1 MRQTIEDTGPRVALQ
16 TGESVLTGAVLLAR
30 EPLAG
35 KVKTRL
41 QARLTAGQAAGLY
54 AAFLRD
60 SAANLAASTARR
72 KIVAVAPPEGEP
84 AVRAL
89 LEGYGGLTF
98 QGQPGGSLGERME
111 VLCRRAVGAGCGRV
125 VLLGSDSPSLP
136 APSIDEALHR
146 LRAADVVIGPSV
158 DGGYY
163 LIGLRA
169 EALPAAAVV
178 FQGIEWGTGRV
189 LEQTLAAL
197 PGELRLSLMP
207 PWYDVD
213 LPEQA
218 AFLRVHLEALARAG
232 DESTGRHS
240 REALRGL
247 DLPPPSP
254 ATGP

>member
-1 MRQTIEDTGPRVALQ
+1 M
-16 TGESVLTGAVLLAR
+16 LLAR
-30 EPLAG
+30 EPVAG
-35 KVKTRL
+35 KAKTRL
-41 QARLTAGQAAGLY
+41 QPRLTAGQAAGLY

-89 LEGYGGLTF
+89 LDGYDGLTF
-98 QGQPGGSLGERME
+98 EGQPGGSLGERME

-169 EALPAAAVV
+169 EALPAAAPAL

-197 PGELRLSLMP
+197 PGGLRLSLMP

-213 LPEQA
+213 VPAAA
-218 AFLRVHLEALARAG
+218 AFLRAHLEALARSG

-240 REALRGL
+240 RAALRGL
-247 DLPPPSP
+247 DLPPPSQGL
-254 ATGP
+254 AALGAGSRGP